1 MGVSETGADAI
12 PFAQM
17 HEKNREPCNHADGA
31 VSPDGSVM
39 GSYLHGI
46 FDRNNFTR
54 PLLNQLRKKKGL
66 EPLPESTFDYALHKE
81 QQFNIL
87 AQQMREHLNIDE
99 ICRLMRA
106 HKEKTA

>member
-1 MGVSETGADAI
+1 MRRTAGIWSACQGEPISGYEIHMGVSETGADAI

-54 PLLNQLRKKKGL
+54 PLLNQLRKKKGAGA
-66 EPLPESTFDYALHKE
+66 PAG
-81 QQFNIL
+81 
-87 AQQMREHLNIDE
+87 EHV
-99 ICRLMRA
+99 
-106 HKEKTA
+106 